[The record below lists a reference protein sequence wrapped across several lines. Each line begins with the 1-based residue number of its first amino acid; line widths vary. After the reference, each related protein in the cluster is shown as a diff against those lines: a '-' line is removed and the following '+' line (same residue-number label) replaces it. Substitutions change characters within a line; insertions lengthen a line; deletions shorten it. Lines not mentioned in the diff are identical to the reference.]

1 MFIYLF
7 IIYNWLTAN
16 EITVYNKNSCIDIY
30 HIYTDVNFQLQ
41 KLKTKRETIHKIM
54 KS

>member
-30 HIYTDVNFQLQ
+30 NIYN
-41 KLKTKRETIHKIM
+41 IYKIYII
-54 KS
+54 